1 MIFIIGGKIK
11 RGIVGK
17 YIPLPLTLFFV
28 GRSENLEDKGTIDPG
43 MVRNTESLS
52 QLMAIMK
59 TQTFSYS
66 DRSVFVNSS
75 TAST

>member
-1 MIFIIGGKIK
+1 M
-11 RGIVGK
+11 GK

-66 DRSVFVNSS
+66 DRLVFVYSNAVIVVL
-75 TAST
+75 TTVI